1 MLRILSALLALAAC
15 APSTQPAP
23 TAPDPAPGSPAPN
36 APTAAPQPGGAPP
49 CAGDQGWYTPAGD
62 ETRITKGCYTR
73 CDSAACPS
81 GQVCTE
87 VTTNPCGETET
98 GQVKSCM
105 AASTRSRL
113 CLAG

>member
-1 MLRILSALLALAAC
+1 MLRIFSALLVLAAC

-23 TAPDPAPGSPAPN
+23 TTPGSPAPG
-36 APTAAPQPGGAPP
+36 APTAAPQPGSAPP
-49 CAGDQGWYTPAGD
+49 CTGGQQWVTAAGD
-62 ETRITKGCYTR
+62 ETRISRGCYTG
-73 CDSAACPS
+73 CAEAACPS
-81 GQVCTE
+81 GQVCTD